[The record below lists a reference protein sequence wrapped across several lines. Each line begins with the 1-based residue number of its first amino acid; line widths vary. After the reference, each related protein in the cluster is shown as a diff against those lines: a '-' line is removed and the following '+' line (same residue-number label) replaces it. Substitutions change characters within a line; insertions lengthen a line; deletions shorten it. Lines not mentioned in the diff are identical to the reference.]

1 MNRCFLLLI
10 TLMLALP
17 WPHSSTLAQNQAG
30 PAGRWEGSVDLQFMK
45 LGIIV
50 GLSQKAD
57 GAWTGTISIPSQGL
71 KDSALGDVSLS
82 GSAISFAMPGIPGE
96 PIYKA
101 RLAAD
106 NRMISGELTQSGRS
120 FPFKLERR
128 TEAESAALQSYG
140 ATPAK
145 GRPGQGI
152 EGDWQGTLEAGG
164 GLRLVLKVRKA
175 SDQLWAALVDSPDQ
189 RLTDLV
195 VDTIGLKEQ
204 SLRFEMKRLGASY
217 EGKLSQDGSE
227 ISGQW
232 QQQSVQLPLSFR
244 RLAQK

>member
-1 MNRCFLLLI
+1 MNRYFLLLI

-17 WPHSSTLAQNQAG
+17 WPSSSTLAQHQSG

-71 KDSALGDVSLS
+71 KDSALSDVLIS

-96 PIYKA
+96 PVYKS
-101 RLAAD
+101 RLAED
-106 NRMISGELTQSGRS
+106 SRMISGELTQSGRI

-128 TEAESAALQSYG
+128 TEAESAARQTYG

-145 GRPGQGI
+145 GLPGQGI

-175 SDQLWAALVDSPDQ
+175 SGESWAAQVDSPDQ
-189 RLTDLV
+189 RITDMV
-195 VDTIGLKEQ
+195 VDTIGLKDQ
-204 SLRFEMKRLGASY
+204 SLRFEMKRLGVSY
-217 EGKLSQDGSE
+217 EGRLSRDGSE
-227 ISGQW
+227 ISGEW
-232 QQQSVQLPLSFR
+232 QQQGVQLPLTFR